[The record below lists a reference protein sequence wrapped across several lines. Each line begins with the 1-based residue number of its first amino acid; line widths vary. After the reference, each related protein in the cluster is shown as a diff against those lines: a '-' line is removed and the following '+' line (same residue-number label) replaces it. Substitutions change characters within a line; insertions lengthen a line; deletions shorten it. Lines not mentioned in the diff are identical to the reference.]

1 MSLECNTLSLTL
13 VTSYLQLWLLSELYA
28 CLSMNETGL
37 FPLKKNILKK
47 KKKKK
52 QCPRQLKAVQGIPL
66 YTYSI
71 VF

>member
-37 FPLKKNILKK
+37 FPLKKKYFFFLKK
-47 KKKKK
+47 KKTVS
-52 QCPRQLKAVQGIPL
+52 KA
-66 YTYSI
+66 T
-71 VF
+71 